1 MNSLVENQR
10 KFFLTNATKSVAFR
24 KAQLKKLKQVIL
36 ENEVALHQAIYDDF
50 KKSEFECYATEI
62 GLVLKD
68 ITDTLSHLDDWAKTK
83 RVQTN
88 LINFPASSYIVPEP
102 LGVTL
107 VIGAWNYPY
116 LLSLAPAIAA
126 MAAGNTVVIKPSE
139 LPANTSHILAK
150 IINQNFDANYLTV
163 VEGAVNETTQ
173 LLEQKWDKIFFTG
186 STHVGKIVA
195 AAAAKNLTPTT
206 LELGGKSP
214 AIVTPSCNLK
224 MTVKRLVWSK
234 FINAGQTC
242 IAPDYLLVHESIHQK
257 FLELAKAEIEKAQ
270 YSVENNNY
278 VQIIDERNMQRLVK
292 MLDSKKVVVGGRY
305 DIATRHFEPTILSG
319 VAWTDAAMQ
328 QEIFGPIWPIISYS
342 NLNEAIE
349 KVKTFSKPLSC
360 YVFTS
365 NKGEK
370 QKILDELSFGG
381 GCINDSIM
389 HISNSHLPFGGVG
402 DSGMGTYHGEAGF
415 KTFSHYKSILD
426 KPTWFELNLK
436 YPTYTSFKFKL
447 IKKLMKLG

>member
-1 MNSLVENQR
+1 
-10 KFFLTNATKSVAFR
+10 
-24 KAQLKKLKQVIL
+24 
-36 ENEVALHQAIYDDF
+36 
-50 KKSEFECYATEI
+50 
-62 GLVLKD
+62 VLKD

-88 LINFPASSYIVPEP
+88 LINFPASSYVVPEP

-139 LPANTSHILAK
+139 LPANTSRILAK

-186 STHVGKIVA
+186 STKVGKIVA
-195 AAAAKNLTPTT
+195 AAAAKNLTPVT

-214 AIVTPSCNLK
+214 AFVAENCNLK

-234 FINAGQTC
+234 FLNAGQTC

-257 FLELAKAEIEKAQ
+257 FIELAKAEIEKAK
-270 YSVENNNY
+270 YSTENNNY
-278 VQIIDERNMQRLVK
+278 TQIIDERNTQRLVA
-292 MLDSKKVVVGGRY
+292 MLDMKKVVVGGHY
-305 DIATRHFEPTILSG
+305 DLATRHIEPTILSG

-328 QEIFGPIWPIISYS
+328 QEIFGPIWPILSYS
-342 NLNEAIE
+342 NLQEAIE
-349 KVKTFSKPLSC
+349 KVKQLPKPLSC
-360 YVFTS
+360 YVYTS
-365 NKGEK
+365 KKSEK
-370 QKILDELSFGG
+370 KKILDELSFGG
-381 GCINDSIM
+381 GCVNDSIM